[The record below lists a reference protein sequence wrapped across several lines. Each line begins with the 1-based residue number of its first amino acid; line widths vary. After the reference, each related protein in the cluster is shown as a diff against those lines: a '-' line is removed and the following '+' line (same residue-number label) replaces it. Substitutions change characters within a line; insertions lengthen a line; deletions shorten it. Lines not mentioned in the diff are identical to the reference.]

1 MTVLSDLD
9 DDIPL
14 DALIQKKKNEN
25 NNGNKEPE
33 KIIPLSGNRFA
44 SWFQIQKS
52 FKVGFVPDGHLVR
65 IPPGAVKRRRVTHPT
80 LEGSFCISV
89 FQNTPRRSNK
99 LHDLISIVTRD
110 PRSARCEIFCH

>member
-33 KIIPLSGNRFA
+33 KIIPLSGNGFA
-44 SWFQIQKS
+44 W
-52 FKVGFVPDGHLVR
+52 
-65 IPPGAVKRRRVTHPT
+65 
-80 LEGSFCISV
+80 
-89 FQNTPRRSNK
+89 
-99 LHDLISIVTRD
+99 
-110 PRSARCEIFCH
+110 

>member
-44 SWFQIQKS
+44 SWLQIK
-52 FKVGFVPDGHLVR
+52 KA
-65 IPPGAVKRRRVTHPT
+65 IKW
-80 LEGSFCISV
+80 GSFPMVIWYEFRMGQSRDDASR
-89 FQNTPRRSNK
+89 TP
-99 LHDLISIVTRD
+99 L
-110 PRSARCEIFCH
+110 

>member
-33 KIIPLSGNRFA
+33 KLIPLSG
-44 SWFQIQKS
+44 KS
-52 FKVGFVPDGHLVR
+52 QLCSDFNLLF
-65 IPPGAVKRRRVTHPT
+65 
-80 LEGSFCISV
+80 S
-89 FQNTPRRSNK
+89 
-99 LHDLISIVTRD
+99 
-110 PRSARCEIFCH
+110 

>member
-33 KIIPLSGNRFA
+33 KLIPLSGKRQLCSDFKAIHSFRTNR
-44 SWFQIQKS
+44 
-52 FKVGFVPDGHLVR
+52 GFR
-65 IPPGAVKRRRVTHPT
+65 VKHYR
-80 LEGSFCISV
+80 
-89 FQNTPRRSNK
+89 
-99 LHDLISIVTRD
+99 
-110 PRSARCEIFCH
+110 

>member
-33 KIIPLSGNRFA
+33 KLIPLSGKRQLCSDFNVIHVH
-44 SWFQIQKS
+44 SQC
-52 FKVGFVPDGHLVR
+52 HTCTLVS
-65 IPPGAVKRRRVTHPT
+65 H
-80 LEGSFCISV
+80 
-89 FQNTPRRSNK
+89 
-99 LHDLISIVTRD
+99 
-110 PRSARCEIFCH
+110 